1 MTTVRL
7 PRADRSLLRYDV
19 RSQHRFPERAAP
31 ARSRRALAAAHV
43 VVDPLADVA
52 PDARPVIDWEAT
64 LRFRHHLWGLGLGVA
79 EAMDTAQRGMGLDWE
94 TSRELIRRT
103 GAEARRT
110 GGDLVCGAQTDH
122 LSPGSARGLDEI
134 VDAYQGQCAAVEEAG
149 GQVVLMASRE
159 LCRIARSADDYLDV
173 YHRVLGGLRRPA
185 LVHWLG
191 EMFDPAL
198 AGYWGAEDLD
208 VATETLARLLEAEA
222 PRVDG
227 IKISVL
233 EQRREVELRRRLP
246 AGMRMYTGDDYHYPA
261 MIGGDGEHHSDA
273 LLGAFDVIAPA
284 AAASL
289 AALDAGDG
297 ATFQAVLA
305 PTLPLARHV
314 FGTPTYYYKTGI
326 VFLAYLNGHQSHFRM
341 VRGLE
346 SGRSVVHL
354 AEAFRLADQAD
365 LLRDPELA
373 TERLGHVLAL
383 AGID

>member
-1 MTTVRL
+1 
-7 PRADRSLLRYDV
+7 
-19 RSQHRFPERAAP
+19 
-31 ARSRRALAAAHV
+31 
-43 VVDPLADVA
+43 
-52 PDARPVIDWEAT
+52 
-64 LRFRHHLWGLGLGVA
+64 
-79 EAMDTAQRGMGLDWE
+79 
-94 TSRELIRRT
+94 
-103 GAEARRT
+103 
-110 GGDLVCGAQTDH
+110 
-122 LSPGSARGLDEI
+122 
-134 VDAYQGQCAAVEEAG
+134 
-149 GQVVLMASRE
+149 MASRE

-198 AGYWGAEDLD
+198 AGYWGTEDLD
-208 VATETLARLLEAEA
+208 AATETVARLLEAEA